1 MVDYDAAVAA
11 VQDPNAD
18 PVFLAKIAYE
28 NPEFG
33 ANVAVN
39 PRAYP
44 GLIRWLA
51 EFGDDRARQTVAQL
65 GYEVPDSPAGAH
77 QPGESN
83 ASVEPAQAAE
93 AVRTAVRTDEPA
105 QSVQQAQPVQQS
117 VQQAQPQ
124 PAQPVQ
130 SGEPAQPVQFQPVQS
145 ANQSVAQSTAQP
157 EPSLQPIQPV
167 ATRATDQPA
176 ALFDPQPQPASYGAD
191 AYVQPAANPYGFTA
205 TQAATTTDQMQM
217 AEIARSAP
225 ELYADLA
232 RNPDLY
238 PALVDWLAQLH
249 DPAVDAALAS
259 RVARY

>member
-11 VQDPNAD
+11 VQDPDAD

-51 EFGDDRARQTVAQL
+51 EFGDDRARETVAQL
-65 GYEVPDSPAGAH
+65 GYAVPDNPSGAGQTAT
-77 QPGESN
+77 QPERQSAYGED
-83 ASVEPAQAAE
+83 AA
-93 AVRTAVRTDEPA
+93 R
-105 QSVQQAQPVQQS
+105 QAQTVRPASSGQPSHPATSDRQPRS
-117 VQQAQPQ
+117 VRSEQYVVTGQGTGQPTV
-124 PAQPVQ
+124 QPV
-130 SGEPAQPVQFQPVQS
+130 SFTSQP
-145 ANQSVAQSTAQP
+145 TA
-157 EPSLQPIQPV
+157 
-167 ATRATDQPA
+167 A
-176 ALFDPQPQPASYGAD
+176 YGQD
-191 AYVQPAANPYGFTA
+191 AYVQPARNPYGFTA
-205 TQAATTTDQMQM
+205 AQAATTTDQMQM

-232 RNPDLY
+232 RNPNLY

-249 DPAVDAALAS
+249 DPAVDAALA
-259 RVARY
+259 RRAARF

>member
-11 VQDPNAD
+11 VQDPDAD

-65 GYEVPDSPAGAH
+65 GYKVSDSPAGADH
-77 QPGESN
+77 PNRQTTPASN
-83 ASVEPAQAAE
+83 EPDGGAGVSGDVRADNQGGFVNVDAGIGVDQAN
-93 AVRTAVRTDEPA
+93 V
-105 QSVQQAQPVQQS
+105 
-117 VQQAQPQ
+117 
-124 PAQPVQ
+124 
-130 SGEPAQPVQFQPVQS
+130 
-145 ANQSVAQSTAQP
+145 
-157 EPSLQPIQPV
+157 QPV
-167 ATRATDQPA
+167 AQPA
-176 ALFDPQPQPASYGAD
+176 SYDRAASYGAD
-191 AYVQPAANPYGFTA
+191 AYVQPARNPYGFTA
-205 TQAATTTDQMQM
+205 EQAATTTDQMQM
-217 AEIARSAP
+217 AEIARNAP

-232 RNPDLY
+232 RNPNLY

-249 DPAVDAALAS
+249 DPAVDAALA
-259 RVARY
+259 ARGRRF

>member
-11 VQDPNAD
+11 VQDPDAD

-65 GYEVPDSPAGAH
+65 GYEVSGSPAGAD
-77 QPGESN
+77 QPN
-83 ASVEPAQAAE
+83 QQTTPAANEPDGGAGVGVDQAGGRQIRSATGGDRSALSGQSAQ
-93 AVRTAVRTDEPA
+93 PN
-105 QSVQQAQPVQQS
+105 QSVQ
-117 VQQAQPQ
+117 
-124 PAQPVQ
+124 PA
-130 SGEPAQPVQFQPVQS
+130 SYD
-145 ANQSVAQSTAQP
+145 
-157 EPSLQPIQPV
+157 
-167 ATRATDQPA
+167 RA
-176 ALFDPQPQPASYGAD
+176 ASYGAD
-191 AYVQPAANPYGFTA
+191 AYVQPARNPYGFTA
-205 TQAATTTDQMQM
+205 EQAATTTDQMQM
-217 AEIARSAP
+217 AEIARNAP

-232 RNPDLY
+232 RNPNLY

-249 DPAVDAALAS
+249 DPAVDAALA
-259 RVARY
+259 ARGRRF

>member
-11 VQDPNAD
+11 VQDPDAD

-65 GYEVPDSPAGAH
+65 GYKVSGSPAGANH
-77 QPGESN
+77 PNQQTTPAANEPDVDAGIGVDQ
-83 ASVEPAQAAE
+83 ASA
-93 AVRTAVRTDEPA
+93 
-105 QSVQQAQPVQQS
+105 
-117 VQQAQPQ
+117 
-124 PAQPVQ
+124 
-130 SGEPAQPVQFQPVQS
+130 
-145 ANQSVAQSTAQP
+145 
-157 EPSLQPIQPV
+157 
-167 ATRATDQPA
+167 QPA
-176 ALFDPQPQPASYGAD
+176 AQPASYDRAASYGAD
-191 AYVQPAANPYGFTA
+191 AYVQPARNPYGFTA
-205 TQAATTTDQMQM
+205 EQAATTTDQMQM
-217 AEIARSAP
+217 AEIARNAP

-232 RNPDLY
+232 RNPNLY

-249 DPAVDAALAS
+249 DPAVDAALA
-259 RVARY
+259 ARGRRF

>member
-11 VQDPNAD
+11 VQDPDAD

-51 EFGDDRARQTVAQL
+51 EFGDDRARETVAQL
-65 GYEVPDSPAGAH
+65 GYAVPDNPSGAG
-77 QPGESN
+77 Q
-83 ASVEPAQAAE
+83 
-93 AVRTAVRTDEPA
+93 TAGQTA
-105 QSVQQAQPVQQS
+105 
-117 VQQAQPQ
+117 
-124 PAQPVQ
+124 
-130 SGEPAQPVQFQPVQS
+130 
-145 ANQSVAQSTAQP
+145 AQP
-157 EPSLQPIQPV
+157 EPVRSESTRSATSGQSATSDRQPRSVRSEQYVVTGQGTGQTTVQPV
-167 ATRATDQPA
+167 SFTSQPTA
-176 ALFDPQPQPASYGAD
+176 AYGQD
-191 AYVQPAANPYGFTA
+191 AYVQPARNPYGFTA
-205 TQAATTTDQMQM
+205 AQAATTTDQMQM

-232 RNPDLY
+232 CNPNLY

-249 DPAVDAALAS
+249 DPAVDAALARRSS
-259 RVARY
+259 RF